1 MIATG
6 EETLVGYVTDVQAGS
21 ITAILID
28 DEQGHAPVA
37 TIGDEDVLVGQ
48 VGSYMLIEQA
58 QVQTLAMVTRMSEQE
73 KLVPLEAG
81 ERAEETLRTAMALRT
96 VSLIPLGTVND
107 NGEFVRGL
115 STFPT
120 TAAEIHVIGTDAI
133 GIMFNQF
140 QSKGYDV
147 GFLPSNPGQPVYFDP
162 TPLFGRHFAILG
174 QTGAGKSHTVA
185 NLVQRAVATMPKAHI
200 VLLDLHGEYSW
211 VTDEGERKNAFDDTV
226 VRYVDARELEI
237 PYWLM
242 TYAELCDLMIDHS
255 EREAAN
261 QTAFF
266 RDTLFNL
273 KQGAK
278 TEIGL
283 DRISVDTPVFFSL
296 DDLLS
301 RVRNE
306 NGRMVQGTT
315 KAKQGP
321 LFGQFDRF
329 LIRLESKLNDI
340 RYDFLLK
347 PQVRNASNTLSG
359 LLRDFVGLGEPKR
372 PITIIDLSSVPFD
385 VRPTVAA
392 QIGRLAFE
400 FNYWNPKY
408 RDFPILLVCEEAHA
422 YIPRDSRTQFSGARK
437 SMERIAKEGRKY
449 GVGLGVVSQR
459 PHELSET
466 VLAQCGTFICLRIT
480 NPTDQAYVKNL
491 VPEAERDLVDVLA
504 GLGRGEAMALGEAV
518 PLPTRVQFHKP
529 SPEPNSDDIDFYNKW
544 IDGPDDL
551 DVDQIVDRWRRQER
565 SDPNN

>member
-1 MIATG
+1 MISTSDDS
-6 EETLVGYVTDVQAGS
+6 LVGYVTDVQAGGL
-21 ITAILID
+21 TAILID
-28 DEQGHAPVA
+28 DEPGRAPVV

-48 VGSYMLIEQA
+48 VGSYMLVVQG
-58 QVQTLAMVTRMSEQE
+58 VTQTLAMVTRMSEQE
-73 KLVPLEAG
+73 KLVPLETG
-81 ERAEETLRTAMALRT
+81 ERADETLRTAMAIRT
-96 VSLIPLGTVND
+96 ITLIPLGIISD
-107 NGEFVRGL
+107 KGEFIRGVG
-115 STFPT
+115 SFPT
-120 TAAEIHVIGTDAI
+120 TAAEVHVIGTDTI
-133 GIMFNQF
+133 GVMFNKF

-147 GFLPSNPGQPVYFDP
+147 GFLPSNANQHVFFDP
-162 TPLFGRHFAILG
+162 TALFGRHFTVLG
-174 QTGAGKSHTVA
+174 QTGAGKSFTVA
-185 NLVQRAVATMPKAHI
+185 NLIQRAVATMPKAHI
-200 VLLDLHGEYSW
+200 ILLDLHGEYSW
-211 VTDEGERKNAFDDTV
+211 VTDEGARANAFADET

-242 TYAELCDLMIDHS
+242 TYAELCDLLVDHS

-261 QTAFF
+261 QTAYF

-273 KQGAK
+273 KRRSAE
-278 TEIGL
+278 EIGL
-283 DRISVDTPVFFSL
+283 KKVSVDTPLFFSL
-296 DDLLS
+296 DEVLAS
-301 RVRNE
+301 IQVE
-306 NGRMVQGTT
+306 NQRMEDGTRGP
-315 KAKQGP
+315 KKGP
-321 LFGQFDRF
+321 LHGDFDRF
-329 LIRLESKLNDI
+329 LIRLESKLNDV

-347 PQVRNASNTLSG
+347 PRVRNSSESLAG

-372 PITIIDLSSVPFD
+372 AITIIDLSSVPFD

-400 FNYWNPKY
+400 FNYWNPEY

-422 YIPRDSRTQFSGARK
+422 YIPRDSSAQFSGARK

-466 VLAQCGTFICLRIT
+466 VLSQCGTFICLRIT

-518 PLPTRVQFHKP
+518 PLPTRVQFHLP

-544 IDGPDDL
+544 INGPDDL

-565 SDPNN
+565 NE